1 MESTGIALRRATSA
15 DAKDIH
21 SLIELLAIYEREPD
35 AVEVSI
41 EDIRAHLEG
50 GKFDVILAT
59 LEGETIGMAL
69 YYWRYST
76 WKGPFIHLEDL
87 IVKEEHRGKKAGGL
101 LLEAVVYQAQKA
113 GCKRMGWE
121 VLDWNTPA
129 VEFYEKIGAT
139 IEKEWWQ
146 CRLYER
152 EIREFRF
159 ENLEAIKHL
168 K

>member
-1 MESTGIALRRATSA
+1 MEPTRIELRRAVES
-15 DAKDIH
+15 DASHILN
-21 SLIELLAIYEREPD
+21 LIELLAIYEREPD
-35 AVEVSI
+35 AVEVS
-41 EDIRAHLEG
+41 ESDLKSHLSS
-50 GKFDVILAT
+50 GKFDVILAE
-59 LEGETIGMAL
+59 LKGEVIGMAL

-101 LLEAVVYQAQKA
+101 LLEAVIYEAKKA
-113 GCKRMGWE
+113 GCKRLGWE

-146 CRLYER
+146 CRMYKDD
-152 EIREFRF
+152 IQNYPF
-159 ENLEAIKHL
+159 ENLDLLKHL